1 MILFKN
7 GKENLI
13 DILDFKILTI
23 KKNKNNLI
31 ELKKYFIEFK
41 IPVIPIRAKD
51 LIKQF
56 NLKEGKAPKE
66 RTADPGCNPDFMP
79 CIQAVQININDK
91 LNFLGWLALFY
102 ELQNKSKIVSLTAYS
117 KNVASILDNHCDI
130 ILVGDSLGS
139 VLYNYKST
147 KEVTLNTMIEHSKS
161 VRMGI
166 KKSLMIVDMPHNT
179 YRTPKEALK
188 NAKQIMKKTK
198 CDGVKLEGGKK
209 IYETIKTLVKNKIPV
224 MGHLGL
230 LPQSDKT
237 FKFKGKKKLER
248 NNIIRDSQLLEKAG
262 VFSIVLE
269 CVETSLAKLVTQ
281 NLKIPTIGIGASKYC
296 DGQILVLDDLIGLN
310 PMNYKFVKKYANIRK
325 DISKAVSSYSKEVRK
340 IKFPNKKNSF

>member
-1 MILFKN
+1 MKKQISD
-7 GKENLI
+7 LI
-13 DILDFKILTI
+13 K
-23 KKNKNNLI
+23 KKNK
-31 ELKKYFIEFK
+31 K
-41 IPVIPIRAKD
+41 
-51 LIKQF
+51 
-56 NLKEGKAPKE
+56 
-66 RTADPGCNPDFMP
+66 
-79 CIQAVQININDK
+79 
-91 LNFLGWLALFY
+91 
-102 ELQNKSKIVSLTAYS
+102 KIVSLTAYS

-147 KEVTLNTMIEHSKS
+147 REVTLNTMIEHSKS
-161 VRMGI
+161 VKMGI

-209 IYETIKTLVKNKIPV
+209 IYETIKTLVKNKIPA

-296 DGQILVLDDLIGLN
+296 DGQILVFDDLIGLN
-310 PMNYKFVKKYANIRK
+310 PMNYKFVKNMQIL
-325 DISKAVSSYSKEVRK
+325 EK
-340 IKFPNKKNSF
+340 IFLKLFQITQKKLEKLNFLIKKILFN